1 MIYSSLSQSERIESL
16 HPKFKQVFD
25 YIKSNDLLHLEL
37 GRIEL
42 DGDNLFINN
51 VNPSLVTADE
61 QVLEAHK
68 AYLDIHI
75 PLDRNEIIGI
85 ISTEKCAKIK
95 SGYDETN
102 DYELYDDKPENFVT
116 IHPGEFL
123 IVYPEDAHAPLIGE
137 GKIRKAV
144 AKIKL

>member
-1 MIYSSLSQSERIESL
+1 M
-16 HPKFKQVFD
+16 
-25 YIKSNDLLHLEL
+25 EL

-85 ISTEKCAKIK
+85 ISTEKCSKIK

>member
-51 VNPSLVTADE
+51 VNPSLVTAGE

-85 ISTEKCAKIK
+85 ISTEKCSKIK
-95 SGYDETN
+95 SGYNETN